1 VKKALVFVLLLSACA
16 QPDDNSCTVTDSAD
30 GALVSC
36 SDGTSQLIRDGE
48 DGVDGT
54 NGVDGVNG
62 ADGTDGRDGVDGQ
75 DATIDFCELL
85 SYDCLSY
92 TIEACAVFTCD
103 YNQCDSVDE
112 LQRYCESI
120 FKIQSDT
127 AALGATCQEMALY
140 ARDQPCQ

>member
-36 SDGTSQLIRDGE
+36 SDGTSQLIRDG
-48 DGVDGT
+48 
-54 NGVDGVNG
+54 
-62 ADGTDGRDGVDGQ
+62 Q

-85 SYDCLSY
+85 SDDCLSY

-103 YNQCDSVDE
+103 YNKCDSVDE

-140 ARDQPCQ
+140 AHDQPCQ